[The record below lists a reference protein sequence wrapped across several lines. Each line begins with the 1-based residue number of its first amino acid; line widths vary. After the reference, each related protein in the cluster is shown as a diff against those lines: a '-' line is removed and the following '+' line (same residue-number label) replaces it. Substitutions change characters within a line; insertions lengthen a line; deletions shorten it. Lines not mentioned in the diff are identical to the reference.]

1 MSVNGLVHDPN
12 SVVTISLICTI
23 WSEERMVKMNGYC
36 GECDKQIEFRKG
48 NIEVIRPDGYEQ
60 KQIEIYL
67 VCPWCDEQELITK
80 IDE

>member
-1 MSVNGLVHDPN
+1 
-12 SVVTISLICTI
+12 
-23 WSEERMVKMNGYC
+23 MVKMNGYC